1 MRMTSRRELTCAQ
14 QELYNPDQQNAGIP
28 RNMTVSE
35 FLFEYDDDDDD
46 DNMLNGHENG
56 AYFAFYVFNSNRA
69 LARR

>member
-1 MRMTSRRELTCAQ
+1 
-14 QELYNPDQQNAGIP
+14 
-28 RNMTVSE
+28 MTVSE